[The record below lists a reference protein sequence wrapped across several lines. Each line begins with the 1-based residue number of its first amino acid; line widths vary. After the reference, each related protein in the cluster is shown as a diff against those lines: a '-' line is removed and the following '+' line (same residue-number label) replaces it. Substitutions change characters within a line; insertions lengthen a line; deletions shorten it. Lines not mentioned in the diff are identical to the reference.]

1 MKDCPVCRKPDLRN
15 LSDHLRQVYLLQARG
30 RKPWLSVVT
39 LLCHAIALYH
49 VTCVSQSCAFKSM
62 CSERLTS
69 LVSVEAVMT
78 SLIKSL
84 GFQLPL

>member
-1 MKDCPVCRKPDLRN
+1 MVFHFEDQCSKKATDGL
-15 LSDHLRQVYLLQARG
+15 
-30 RKPWLSVVT
+30 VT

-62 CSERLTS
+62 CSERFTS